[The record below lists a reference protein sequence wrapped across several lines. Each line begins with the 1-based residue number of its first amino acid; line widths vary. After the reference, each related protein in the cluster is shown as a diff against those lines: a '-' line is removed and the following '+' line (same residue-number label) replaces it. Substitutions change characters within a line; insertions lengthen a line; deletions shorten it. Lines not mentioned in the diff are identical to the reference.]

1 MRKSKLENERKA
13 IYFDL
18 VCGLVS
24 SVISASGILFS
35 AIKVEIYNMGWF
47 TTGLTF
53 WIAYMLFSIVMIFVG
68 LRGHYQIKKYGIIKS
83 KKPLKAP
90 IVG

>member
-18 VCGLVS
+18 MCGLVS
-24 SVISASGILFS
+24 SIISISGILFS

-53 WIAYMLFSIVMIFVG
+53 WLCYLLFAGIMIFVG
-68 LRGHYQIKKYGIIKS
+68 LRGHYQIKKYGLVKS

-90 IVG
+90 IA